1 MIVGAGPT
9 GLTAAALL
17 AGYGVDCLVL
27 EAYPRPYPLPRAV
40 HLDDEVLR
48 ILQRVGVAD
57 EFALASIPAA
67 GLRLVDARRR
77 TLAEFRRD
85 RAVGDHGWPQANMFD
100 QPDLERLLRDR
111 VSGVPDGSAGRPDRA
126 AVTIRRGVRVESV
139 EAGLVRVRDVET
151 GEASEV
157 AAAAVLGCDGANST
171 VREGIGARM
180 RGRYAERWLVVDVRT
195 PRVLPHWNGVHQ
207 VCDPDA
213 AATFMRIGRDRYRF
227 EARLRDGEQVSDVD
241 VPARLGPW
249 VLDKVDDVEIVRAVE
264 YTFKARVADRWR
276 HGRVFLLGDAAHLTP
291 PFIGQGLGA
300 GLRDAANLSWKLALV
315 LDGRAGERLLDTY
328 QAEREPHVTRVI
340 RLAVGVGWVMT
351 GRHPVARGLRRAL
364 PVVSRRVPALSA
376 KMVETLSPRL
386 SRGPLVRRGSD
397 PLGGTVFPQPSHD
410 GGRLDDRLGDGFAVI
425 HSGPIGA
432 GLGALAA
439 RLNAAVVAAE
449 PGTDLHRVL
458 AGAKV
463 EAVVV
468 RPDRVV
474 WAGARRQDDLAGLAL
489 P

>member
-1 MIVGAGPT
+1 VIVGAGPT

-17 AGYGVDCLVL
+17 AGYGVQCLVL

-48 ILQRVGVAD
+48 ILQRVGIAD
-57 EFALASIPAA
+57 EFALVSIPAA
-67 GLRLVDARRR
+67 GLRLLDARLR

-111 VSGVPDGSAGRPDRA
+111 LAGVPG
-126 AVTIRRGVRVESV
+126 VVIRRGARVESV
-139 EAGLVRVRDVET
+139 EAGVVRVRDVET
-151 GEASEV
+151 GEVSEV

-213 AATFMRIGRDRYRF
+213 AATFMRIGQERYRF

-241 VPARLGPW
+241 VRGRLRPW
-249 VLDKVDDVEIVRAVE
+249 LTDSGGGDSGGGGYDDIDIVRTAE
-264 YTFKARVADRWR
+264 YTFRARVADRWR
-276 HGRVFLLGDAAHLTP
+276 RGRVFLLGDAAHLTP

-300 GLRDAANLSWKLALV
+300 GLRDAANLAWKLALV
-315 LDGRAGERLLDTY
+315 LRGRADERLLDTY

-364 PVVSRRVPALSA
+364 PVVSRRVPALSV

-386 SRGPLVRRGSD
+386 PGGPLVRRRFD
-397 PLGGTVFPQPSHD
+397 PLGGLTFPQPFHD
-410 GGRLDDRLGDGFAVI
+410 GKRLDDGLDGRFAII
-425 HSGPIGA
+425 HSGRTA
-432 GLGALAA
+432 DLEALAT
-439 RLNAAVVAAE
+439 RLDAVLVTAE
-449 PGTDLHRVL
+449 PGTPLHRVL
-458 AGAKV
+458 ADAKV

-474 WAGARRQDDLAGLAL
+474 WASARRAGDLKLAL
-489 P
+489 RTA